1 VWGLPDKDSAAG
13 VEAAEDVLAR
23 LGVEFVDR
31 AEKFVEFFG
40 GEVALGFVAADADA
54 GEVVEGVEAGSG

>member
-1 VWGLPDKDSAAG
+1 VWGLAEKNSAAG

-23 LGVEFVDR
+23 LGVEFVDGGK
-31 AEKFVEFFG
+31 KFVEFFG
-40 GEVALGFVAADADA
+40 GEISLDFVAADADA